1 MIADASLPWLM
12 LAAAALLGGVA
23 FGLLYFAALRRAVD
37 AYVVHRGWGGP
48 LLLTALRLVGAAV
61 AFGLAARLGAVV
73 LLVAFL
79 GFLAARAV
87 ALRNARRAA

>member
-1 MIADASLPWLM
+1 MIVDAPLPWLA

-23 FGLLYFAALRRAVD
+23 VGLLYFAALRRAVD
-37 AYVVHRGWGGP
+37 ACATRRGWGGP

-73 LLVAFL
+73 LLAAFL

-87 ALRNARRAA
+87 ALRNARRVA